1 MKAIR
6 VKQFGAPGEL
16 RLADVPVP
24 QPVAGQVLVRI
35 HAAGVN
41 PVETYIRSGSYAR
54 KPELPYTPGSDG
66 AGTVEAVGAQVTN
79 CQPGDRVYTA
89 GTITGSY
96 AEYALCQAGQIHPL
110 PEKVSFAQGAAVGV
124 PYATAYRA
132 LIQRAAAV
140 PGETVLVHG
149 ASGGVGLAAIQLG
162 VAHGLKMWGTAS
174 TKAGRQL
181 ILDQGAQQVF
191 DHGHADYLEEIQQSA
206 GKRGVEIILEMLAN
220 RNLGRDLPLLAAGGR
235 VVVIGSRGKV
245 EIDARDLMSRD
256 ADIRGM
262 VLFNAPP
269 AEMVRIHAAL
279 CAGMENGTLRP
290 VIAREFP
297 LAEAPQA
304 HVAVMEPGAT
314 GKIIL
319 VP

>member
-16 RLADVPVP
+16 RLAEVPVP
-24 QPVAGQVLVRI
+24 QPEAGQVLVRI

-66 AGTVEAVGAQVTN
+66 AGVVEAVGAQVTT

-110 PEKVSFAQGAAVGV
+110 PDKVSFAQGALGV

-140 PGETVLVHG
+140 AGETVLVDGGERRGGPGGDTIGRVPRLEDVGDGQHE
-149 ASGGVGLAAIQLG
+149 SGPATHSGPGC
-162 VAHGLKMWGTAS
+162 
-174 TKAGRQL
+174 
-181 ILDQGAQQVF
+181 
-191 DHGHADYLEEIQQSA
+191 
-206 GKRGVEIILEMLAN
+206 
-220 RNLGRDLPLLAAGGR
+220 AAG
-235 VVVIGSRGKV
+235 V
-245 EIDARDLMSRD
+245 
-256 ADIRGM
+256 
-262 VLFNAPP
+262 
-269 AEMVRIHAAL
+269 
-279 CAGMENGTLRP
+279 
-290 VIAREFP
+290 
-297 LAEAPQA
+297 
-304 HVAVMEPGAT
+304 
-314 GKIIL
+314 
-319 VP
+319 

>member
-6 VKQFGAPGEL
+6 VKQFGAPGEM
-16 RLADVPVP
+16 RLAEVPVP
-24 QPVAGQVLVRI
+24 QPEAGQVLVRI

-66 AGTVEAVGAQVTN
+66 AGVVEAVGTQVTHYK
-79 CQPGDRVYTA
+79 PGDRVYTA

-110 PEKVSFAQGAAVGV
+110 PDKVSFAQGAAVGV

-132 LIQRAAAV
+132 LIQRAGAV
-140 PGETVLVHG
+140 TGETVLVHG
-149 ASGGVGLAAIQLG
+149 ASGGVGLAAVQLG

-191 DHGHADYLEEIQQSA
+191 DHGHTDYLEEIQQAA

-245 EIDARDLMSRD
+245 EIDARDIMSRD

-262 VLFNAPP
+262 VLFNTPP
-269 AEMVRIHAAL
+269 ADMARIHTAL
-279 CAGMENGTLRP
+279 FTGMDVGTLRP

-297 LAEAPQA
+297 LADAPQA

>member
-16 RLADVPVP
+16 RTAEVPVP
-24 QPVAGQVLVRI
+24 QPGSGQVLVRI

-41 PVETYIRSGSYAR
+41 PVETYIRSGSYTR

-66 AGTVEAVGAQVTN
+66 AGVVEAVGADVTG
-79 CQPGDRVYTA
+79 CKPGDRIYTA
-89 GTITGSY
+89 GTISGSY
-96 AEYALCQAGQIHPL
+96 AEFALCQTGQIHPL
-110 PEKVSFAQGAAVGV
+110 PDKVSFAQGAAIGV

-132 LIQRAAAV
+132 LFQRASAAA
-140 PGETVLVHG
+140 GETVLVHS
-149 ASGGVGLAAIQLG
+149 ASGGVGIAAVQLG
-162 VAHGLKMWGTAS
+162 VARGLKVWGTAS
-174 TKAGRQL
+174 SKAGRQL

-191 DHGHADYLEEIQQSA
+191 DHNKTGYVDQIREVA

-220 RNLGRDLPLLAAGGR
+220 NNLGRDLTMLAPGGR

-245 EIDARDLMSRD
+245 EIDPRDLMGRD

-262 VLFNAPP
+262 VLFNTTP
-269 AEMVRIHAAL
+269 AEMVQIHAAL
-279 CAGMENGTLRP
+279 FAGLTDGTLRP
-290 VIAREFP
+290 VIDREFA
-297 LAEAPQA
+297 LTDAPKA
-304 HVAVMEPGAT
+304 HVAVMEPGST